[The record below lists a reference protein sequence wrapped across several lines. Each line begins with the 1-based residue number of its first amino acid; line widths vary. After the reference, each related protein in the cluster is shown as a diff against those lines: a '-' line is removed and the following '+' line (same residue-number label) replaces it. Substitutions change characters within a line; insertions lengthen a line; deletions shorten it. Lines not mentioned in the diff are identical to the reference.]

1 MLLSL
6 LVGTLTG
13 LILAVLGVDLWLVFG
28 ALAFWLNFVPNLGAC
43 VATLLPLPV
52 VCFDPNFSTLD
63 SLLAFVLPASVHMT
77 VGNVLEPVIFG
88 RSMALHPVVVLL
100 ALMFWGALWGVT
112 GVVIAVPLTAVA
124 RIHLSHIDHPLPR
137 YLASV
142 LVGSRAARLR
152 AGVVPAPAVAP
163 ERVPLV
169 SQQASGDHDDD
180 QNFP

>member
-1 MLLSL
+1 
-6 LVGTLTG
+6 
-13 LILAVLGVDLWLVFG
+13 
-28 ALAFWLNFVPNLGAC
+28 
-43 VATLLPLPV
+43 
-52 VCFDPNFSTLD
+52 
-63 SLLAFVLPASVHMT
+63 MT

-137 YLASV
+137 YFASV